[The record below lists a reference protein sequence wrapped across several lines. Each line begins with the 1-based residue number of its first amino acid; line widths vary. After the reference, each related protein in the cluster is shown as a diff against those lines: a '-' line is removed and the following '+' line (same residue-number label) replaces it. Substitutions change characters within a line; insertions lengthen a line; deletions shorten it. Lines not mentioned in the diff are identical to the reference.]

1 MVGPVLSACAR
12 AQQWQQAMALL
23 KLTKSPGP
31 IAFNSL
37 VTRLHLRWAKDTSR
51 RCLERIAPGKCL
63 RKGWKLAAINSCT
76 GAHGPHAIGIG

>member
-37 VTRLHLRWAKDTSR
+37 VTRLHLRVLDKGHFPPFGTHRSRQMLAKG
-51 RCLERIAPGKCL
+51 LE
-63 RKGWKLAAINSCT
+63 
-76 GAHGPHAIGIG
+76 IGSNQ

>member
-23 KLTKSPGP
+23 KTKSPGP

-37 VTRLHLRWAKDTSR
+37 VTRLHLRVLGTWDTS